1 MSKSRASIT
10 NNSFLT
16 EFHSIYFKLRCIV
29 IDSGNNIRNVLFR
42 GKTRPLHINIGVK
55 ENITVKTC
63 ICQMIFASDI
73 CRLIIAKAVKN
84 SHPRTLSYKKQT
96 HILLSIK
103 C

>member
-1 MSKSRASIT
+1 MSKSRALIT

-16 EFHSIYFKLRCIV
+16 EFHSIYFKLKCIV
-29 IDSGNNIRNVLFR
+29 VDYGNNIRNVLFR

-73 CRLIIAKAVKN
+73 CRLIAKAVKN
-84 SHPRTLSYKKQT
+84 SHPCTLSYKKQKY
-96 HILLSIK
+96 ILLSI
-103 C
+103 

>member
-1 MSKSRASIT
+1 MSKSRVSIT

-16 EFHSIYFKLRCIV
+16 EFHCIYFKLRCIV

-73 CRLIIAKAVKN
+73 CRLIIAKAIKN
-84 SHPRTLSYKKQT
+84 SHPRTLSYKKKNRR
-96 HILLSIK
+96 ISYSV
-103 C
+103 